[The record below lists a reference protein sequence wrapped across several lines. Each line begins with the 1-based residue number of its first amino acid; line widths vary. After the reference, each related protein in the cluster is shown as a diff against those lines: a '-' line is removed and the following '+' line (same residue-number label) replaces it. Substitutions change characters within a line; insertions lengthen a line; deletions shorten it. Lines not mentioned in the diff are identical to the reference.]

1 MMVVALAAAFALF
14 SSLLSSPASAHS
26 GESDE
31 GKPEIA
37 VDGEAAAAYLEDVIE
52 PLVELQ
58 PNVQP
63 QVHTEQEML
72 RESKRLGMTP
82 ALTGKAV
89 PNGYVVAELLP
100 SSSERE
106 KLESGDSYHG
116 VIVAAAKANGASD
129 YRMSISSGDAR
140 LASTG
145 DQSGG
150 TQSVWLTFL
159 DADGLLVGAD
169 LVNLSADGELVTASL
184 SGASVSADNPWRG
197 SVNSDLDQA
206 PTGDEVVDFHE
217 GWCHWY
223 VVDHDWADVSTTLAV
238 TGTNTSA
245 ATYEVNIT
253 SSQSSK
259 LGVAVNVGVGWTE
272 SSGGVTMSNVAG
284 TGLKWNARSDYGTYS
299 YRTNVEYA
307 LEQYDCYSGT
317 QTRLVPHDSTGAR
330 FNPVKWGTTQYP
342 EYCVFQ
348 AGNGSFTLNRST
360 ATNWNGGVKLSNHG
374 IGLNVDAQTG
384 YSDSAKITH
393 NYSRNAY
400 LCGRNANPGSSSTPG
415 YIISDWKDR
424 G

>member
-1 MMVVALAAAFALF
+1 M
-14 SSLLSSPASAHS
+14 
-26 GESDE
+26 
-31 GKPEIA
+31 
-37 VDGEAAAAYLEDVIE
+37 IE

-58 PNVQP
+58 PDFQP
-63 QVHTEQEML
+63 QANSEQQIAQQ
-72 RESKRLGMTP
+72 SKLGITP
-82 ALTGKAV
+82 TLTGKAV
-89 PNGYVVAELLP
+89 PNGYVVAELFP
-100 SSSERE
+100 TGADRE
-106 KLESGDSYHG
+106 KLQTGDSYHG
-116 VIVAAAKANGASD
+116 VIVAAAKANEASE
-129 YRMSISSGDAR
+129 YRMSISSDDAR
-140 LASTG
+140 LASAAAQPAG
-145 DQSGG
+145 DQLNDQLNGDRL
-150 TQSVWLTFL
+150 VWLTFL

-169 LVNLSADGELVTASL
+169 LVDLSANGETVTASL
-184 SGASVSADNPWRG
+184 DGESSAADNPWRG
-197 SVNSDLDQA
+197 RTNSDFDQA

-217 GWCHWY
+217 DWCHWY
-223 VVDHDWADVSTTLAV
+223 VADHDWNDVRTTVAV

-259 LGVAVNVGVGWTE
+259 LGVAVNAGAGWVE
-272 SSGGVTMSNVAG
+272 ASAGVTMSNVAG
-284 TGLKWNARSDYGTYS
+284 TGLKWNARSGLGTYS

-330 FNPVKWGTTQYP
+330 YTPTKWATSQYP
-342 EYCVFQ
+342 QHCVFQ

-384 YSDSAKITH
+384 YSSAATITH
-393 NYSRNAY
+393 TYSRDAY
-400 LCGRNANPGSSSTPG
+400 LCGRSANPGSSSTPG